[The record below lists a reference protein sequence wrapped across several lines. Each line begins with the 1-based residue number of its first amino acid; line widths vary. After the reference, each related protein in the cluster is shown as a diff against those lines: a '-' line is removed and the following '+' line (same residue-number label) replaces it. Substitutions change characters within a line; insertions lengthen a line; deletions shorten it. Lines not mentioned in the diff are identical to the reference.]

1 MGDSGSLLA
10 ARFHLTICLMDAQDG
25 AACSRQLYR
34 VRPEDPERT
43 FDVPLTLC
51 AGDVLPRLRFCGRDG
66 REMDSWDLR
75 QRRALLILAVCPDKP
90 SVSLLRELA
99 ADASELDW
107 LEVSVWVLV
116 PDDATL
122 GMLVPPSWNVV
133 SCHEPATLLGDGT
146 AALLVDRYGVVYAVW
161 KEPGATA
168 ADILQ
173 TVRLMVAECP
183 ECGGRLWQDPPGS

>member
-1 MGDSGSLLA
+1 
-10 ARFHLTICLMDAQDG
+10 MDAQDS
-25 AACSRQLYR
+25 AACSRQLCR

-43 FDVPLTLC
+43 FDVPLSLS

-66 REMDSWDLR
+66 RVMDSWELR
-75 QRRALLILAVCPDKP
+75 QRRALLMLTARPGKS

-99 ADASELDW
+99 ADAAELDW
-107 LEVSVWVLV
+107 LEVSVWVLA
-116 PDDATL
+116 PDDAAP
-122 GMLVPPSWNVV
+122 GILVPPSWNVV

-161 KEPGATA
+161 KEPGGAA